1 MRTRMKLL
9 SMNNP
14 PLITVKQKDD
24 GTFDLEWDENDPR
37 CQEFEDWTESDWIKA
52 IENGLAKF

>member
-1 MRTRMKLL
+1 
-9 SMNNP
+9 MNNP

-24 GTFDLEWDENDPR
+24 GTFVLEWDENDPR
-37 CQEFEDWTESDWIKA
+37 CREFQDWTESDWIKA